1 LFRKVA
7 LLAST
12 TALVAGSL
20 FMGTGAH
27 AGAPPVDA
35 TTSTV
40 SCATIQKGVVKFKP
54 PLVSSSTGSD
64 TISVQGVLQG
74 CTTNNGAISSISG
87 QFKGTLNSPTN
98 GFLDLLGPSNATG
111 TITITWKT
119 VPALTV
125 KTSTITISSGDV
137 SGATNQ
143 PFGNGA
149 NDPAYGQF
157 DISNVTVAGSFAG
170 NDGGASSVTHAMTVE
185 DAGFLATEGFG
196 PGLKSVTL
204 GSGVINLG

>member
-12 TALVAGSL
+12 TALIAGSL

-35 TTSTV
+35 THDTV

-54 PLVSSSTGSD
+54 SLMSASTGPD

-74 CTTNNGAISSISG
+74 CTTNDANITSISG
-87 QFKGTLNSPTN
+87 QFKGTLTNSSN
-98 GFLDLLGPSNATG
+98 GFLSLLGPSTATG

-137 SGATNQ
+137 SGATNS
-143 PFGNGA
+143 PFGDSA
-149 NDPAYGQF
+149 TYGQF
-157 DISNVTVAGSFAG
+157 DISNVGVAGSFLG
-170 NDGGASSVTHAMTVE
+170 NDNGASSVTHAMTVE
-185 DAGFLATEGFG
+185 DAGFLAAQGFG
-196 PGLKSVTL
+196 PGLKGVTL
-204 GSGVINLG
+204 GSGEINLG